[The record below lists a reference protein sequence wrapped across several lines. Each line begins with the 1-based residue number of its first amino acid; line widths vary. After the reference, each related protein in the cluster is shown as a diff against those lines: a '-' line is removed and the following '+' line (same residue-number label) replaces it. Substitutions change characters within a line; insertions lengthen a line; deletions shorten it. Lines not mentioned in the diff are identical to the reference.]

1 MWVDSRRAEG
11 LSADAAG
18 RAVGR
23 GRQDGDRALV
33 GGRSQLTE
41 ACDAAP
47 QRRGSSSRADSGGSL
62 PVWPGAKGPEP

>member
-1 MWVDSRRAEG
+1 MRVASRRVKG

-47 QRRGSSSRADSGGSL
+47 
-62 PVWPGAKGPEP
+62 